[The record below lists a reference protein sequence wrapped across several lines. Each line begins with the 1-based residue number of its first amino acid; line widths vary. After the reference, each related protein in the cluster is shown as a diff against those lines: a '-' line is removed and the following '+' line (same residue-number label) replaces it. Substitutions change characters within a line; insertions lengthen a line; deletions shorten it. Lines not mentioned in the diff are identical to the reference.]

1 MHSAVMLSAMMR
13 SAKWSRVVI
22 VATMLLILAVVNGAI
37 WQKER
42 QLSEGE
48 VVYLELAPV
57 DPRSLMQ
64 GDYMA
69 LNFELSNDIQ
79 RALQSRHDGD
89 TLKAR
94 DGHAVVRLDEQGI
107 GHFQRLA
114 DGQSTLEN
122 DERRL
127 HYRLRNGQVRFAT
140 DAFFFQEGH
149 AERYE
154 SARYG
159 QFRVNAK
166 GEPLLVALY
175 DGALKPLDEAV
186 K

>member
-1 MHSAVMLSAMMR
+1 MMLKAKRNRWIIVLTTVVVLMVVSWAV
-13 SAKWSRVVI
+13 
-22 VATMLLILAVVNGAI
+22 

-42 QLSEGE
+42 HLSEGE
-48 VVYLELAPV
+48 IVYLELAPV

-69 LNFELSNDIQ
+69 LNFALGNQIQ
-79 RALQSRHDGD
+79 SALYQSERDED
-89 TLKAR
+89 SLKALN
-94 DGHAVVRLDEQGI
+94 GYVVVRLDEQRI
-107 GHFQRLA
+107 AHFQRL
-114 DGQSTLEN
+114 DEGTSLRD

-127 HYRLRNGQVRFAT
+127 RYRLRNGQVRFAT

-149 AERYE
+149 GERYE
-154 SARYG
+154 PARYG
-159 QFRVNAK
+159 QFRVNTK

-175 DGALKPLDEAV
+175 NAELTKLGESV

>member
-1 MHSAVMLSAMMR
+1 MSHSHKRNRWIIVLAAVVVL
-13 SAKWSRVVI
+13 VVI
-22 VATMLLILAVVNGAI
+22 NGSI

-42 QLSEGE
+42 HLAEGE
-48 VVYLELAPV
+48 IVYLELAPV

-69 LNFELSNDIQ
+69 LNFALANQAHSALFQQDN
-79 RALQSRHDGD
+79 ALQEAPQ
-89 TLKAR
+89 KASN
-94 DGHAVVRLDEQGI
+94 GYVVVRLDEQRI
-107 GHFQRLA
+107 AHFQRLD
-114 DGQSTLEN
+114 DGSALAN

-127 HYRLRNGQVRFAT
+127 KYRLRSGQVRFAT

-154 SARYG
+154 AARYG
-159 QFRVNAK
+159 RFRLNTK
-166 GEPLLVALY
+166 GQPLLVALH
-175 DGALKPLDEAV
+175 DGELNPLGKMV

>member
-1 MHSAVMLSAMMR
+1 MR
-13 SAKWSRVVI
+13 NNRKRSRWIIVLTTVV
-22 VATMLLILAVVNGAI
+22 VLVVVNWAI

-42 QLSEGE
+42 HLAEGE

-69 LNFELSNDIQ
+69 LNFALSNQIHS
-79 RALQSRHDGD
+79 ALHQSERDED
-89 TLKAR
+89 SLQAR
-94 DGHAVVRLDEQGI
+94 NGYVVVRLDEQRI
-107 GHFQRLA
+107 AHFQRLD
-114 DGQSTLEN
+114 DGSSLRD

-127 HYRLRNGQVRFAT
+127 RYRLRNGQVRFTT

-149 AERYE
+149 GERYE
-154 SARYG
+154 PARYG
-159 QFRVNAK
+159 QLRVNTK

-175 DGALKPLDEAV
+175 NAELTKLGESV